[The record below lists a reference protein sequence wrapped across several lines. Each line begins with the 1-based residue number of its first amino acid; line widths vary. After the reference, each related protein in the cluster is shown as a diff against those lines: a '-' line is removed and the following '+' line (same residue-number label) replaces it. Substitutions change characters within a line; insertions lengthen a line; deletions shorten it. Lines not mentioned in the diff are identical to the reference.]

1 MKNRPVP
8 SPSPVPPASRAQ
20 ANKFLKGLQEFR
32 AKGEPPL
39 DEAEAKNYDRAGVK
53 TYLDKMTVRSQQGI
67 ARRIMMD
74 ILKSSAFEG
83 RKEAE
88 PKRKTAKKKKASKA
102 KSRAASQKK
111 RSAVKK
117 KKAGRRR

>member
-1 MKNRPVP
+1 MKNKPVP
-8 SPSPVPPASRAQ
+8 SPPPVPPASRAQ

-39 DEAEAKNYDRAGVK
+39 DEAEVKKYEKAGVK
-53 TYLDKMTVRSQQGI
+53 SYLDKMTVGSQQGI

-74 ILKSSAFEG
+74 ILKSSAFKG

-88 PKRKTAKKKKASKA
+88 PKRKPAKKKTSKA
-102 KSRAASQKK
+102 KSKPASPKK